1 MQKKII
7 IRIGLVLILALGA
20 VVLFSSSKSITH
32 SDTKDCK
39 ESMQDCCKQ
48 EKDTDAS
55 GGIDFE
61 NLSGSFCSKYFF
73 QICNFT
79 AVKAYYR

>member
-1 MQKKII
+1 MKKKIFL
-7 IRIGLVLILALGA
+7 RIGLALSLAIGA
-20 VVLFSSSKSITH
+20 GVLFSSSKPITH
-32 SDTKDCK
+32 STTKDCK

-61 NLSGSFCSKYFF
+61 NLSGKFF
-73 QICNFT
+73 SS
-79 AVKAYYR
+79 ASY

>member
-1 MQKKII
+1 MKKKIF
-7 IRIGLVLILALGA
+7 IRIGLVLLLAISAGI
-20 VVLFSSSKSITH
+20 LFSSSKSITH
-32 SDTKDCK
+32 SATKDCK

-61 NLSGSFCSKYFF
+61 NLSGKFF
-73 QICNFT
+73 SS
-79 AVKAYYR
+79 VSY